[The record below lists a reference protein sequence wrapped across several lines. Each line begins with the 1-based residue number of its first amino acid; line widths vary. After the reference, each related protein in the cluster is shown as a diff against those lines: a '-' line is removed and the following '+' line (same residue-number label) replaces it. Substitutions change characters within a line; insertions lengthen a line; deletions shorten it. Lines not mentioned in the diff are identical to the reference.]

1 MRFINAGFFVLTF
14 KKDIT
19 EVVPCFSSEG
29 YALDDQLNK
38 QIFEMD
44 TDDHKS
50 KFSDWIRS
58 PQTMIALSAVVLS
71 VCGLFISIYE
81 TSLIREQQRASVW
94 PNVEIQP
101 SIRNDSLKI
110 FVQNSGIGPARIM
123 NASVS
128 YQGEVKDNWADVI
141 NSFNFRSDEMSDYQS
156 LIQGS
161 VLPPDSEQEMIFRVA
176 SSAENPQTNLAIQIG
191 RSILQ
196 ENLNITICYCSVYD
210 ECWTTQLSHLIKKT
224 NGEQVPTRE
233 ERRVSSCSAF
243 EQSGI

>member
-1 MRFINAGFFVLTF
+1 LRFINAGFELTF

-29 YALDDQLNK
+29 CALDDQLNK

-94 PNVEIQP
+94 PNVQVTP
-101 SIRNDSLKI
+101 SFKSDTLKI
-110 FVQNSGIGPARIM
+110 FVQNTGVGPARIM
-123 NASVS
+123 NASLTYKDNLIQNWDHLKSAFDYEEKDISDIQSLVS
-128 YQGEVKDNWADVI
+128 GEVVPPSTEK
-141 NSFNFRSDEMSDYQS
+141 E
-156 LIQGS
+156 LIY
-161 VLPPDSEQEMIFRVA
+161 RVA
-176 SSAENPQTNLAIQIG
+176 STATNQNRDLVYQMST
-191 RSILQ
+191 SISNMDIDL
-196 ENLNITICYCSVYD
+196 EVCYCSVYD
-210 ECWTTQLSHLIKKT
+210 ECWTTRLSYVEKRFR
-224 NGEQVPTRE
+224 GEQVPTRK